1 MDIAGYRDRN
11 GIMTRLERWVSAR
24 DERTERGADRLAR
37 AALAWH
43 RPRAGIRPRRNS
55 SDEMRAAYTG
65 LEPTWDG
72 RGAARGGAAAAAAAD
87 SSDDDSSDDDSSDDE
102 APAIARPAPAPAPAI
117 TTYFT
122 ADIRRGEVQLVVSAA
137 EARRLLEQVIDLTI
151 RANPALFAGASEANI
166 HIRIPQVLASAPSAE
181 VAAGLA
187 RLPAPPAPA
196 PRAEDEDP
204 L

>member
-1 MDIAGYRDRN
+1 MMDIAGYRDRN
-11 GIMTRLERWVSAR
+11 GLMTRLERWVMRREEGNESITDRRAR
-24 DERTERGADRLAR
+24 E
-37 AALAWH
+37 ALRSY
-43 RPRAGIRPRRNS
+43 RPRAGIRPRRTS
-55 SDEMRAAYTG
+55 QTEMDDAYRAG
-65 LEPTWDG
+65 
-72 RGAARGGAAAAAAAD
+72 AAAAAAD

-117 TTYFT
+117 TTFFT
-122 ADIRRGEVQLVVSAA
+122 ADIVRGEVQLVASAA

-151 RANPALFAGASEANI
+151 RANPALFAGASEASI